1 MANILIKPLISE
13 KLNNLGQKLNKV
25 GFVVSRNANKI
36 EIKNA
41 VEKMYGVSVKSVATA
56 TLPGK
61 VKQRYTKAGVSKG
74 MKSPTK
80 KAYVTLAKGETIDF
94 YASV

>member
-1 MANILIKPLISE
+1 MTEILIRPLISE
-13 KLNNLGQKLNKV
+13 KMNTLSQKLNKV

-36 EIKNA
+36 QIRTA
-41 VEKMYGVSVKSVATA
+41 VEKMYGVSVKSVATT

-61 VKQRYTKAGVSKG
+61 MKQRYTKKGVSKG

-80 KAYVTLAKGETIDF
+80 KAYVTLAKREAIDF
-94 YASV
+94 YANV